1 MKGGNLMFPSNSV
14 MYLALIAVIVVLFVV
29 LIFMGKSASPKA
41 TQTPAQ
47 SQAPTPIVIVK
58 ADTTNPNIPPHF
70 PQDQPRYNS
79 STYQQIGILTSEET
93 DKEPIVLPL
102 FGRKIPNRS
111 DRWQYYTATDKNNMM
126 RIPLSY
132 QNRDC
137 EEDVGCNEIYTGDQ
151 LQVSIYQGRTF
162 TATVYKTY
170 APSYFSSPY

>member
-1 MKGGNLMFPSNSV
+1 MKKVVASNSV
-14 MYLALIAVIVVLFVV
+14 MYLALVAMVVVLFVV
-29 LIFMGKSASPKA
+29 LIFMAKSASPKSA
-41 TQTPAQ
+41 AAPA
-47 SQAPTPIVIVK
+47 QAPTPIVIVK
-58 ADTTNPNIPPHF
+58 ADTSNPNIPPHF

-79 STYQQIGILTSEET
+79 STYQQVGLLTSEEA

-151 LQVSIYQGRTF
+151 LQVSIYQGRNF

>member
-1 MKGGNLMFPSNSV
+1 MKKSQNQTLTWTL
-14 MYLALIAVIVVLFVV
+14 LATIVLLFV
-29 LIFMGKSASPKA
+29 LLAFLWKPKA
-41 TQTPAQ
+41 ASAPSSVPA
-47 SQAPTPIVIVK
+47 QAPTPIVIVK

-79 STYQQIGILTSEET
+79 STYQQIGLLTSEEA

-126 RIPLSY
+126 RIPLTY

-137 EEDVGCNEIYTGDQ
+137 EDDVGCNEIYTGDQ

-162 TATVYKTY
+162 TATVYRTQ

>member
-1 MKGGNLMFPSNSV
+1 MKKSLTTSPQILTWTL
-14 MYLALIAVIVVLFVV
+14 LATIVILFV
-29 LIFMGKSASPKA
+29 LLAFLWKPK
-41 TQTPAQ
+41 TPPTPTQ

-58 ADTTNPNIPPHF
+58 ADTSNPNIPPHF

-79 STYQQIGILTSEET
+79 STYQQVGVLTSEEA

-102 FGRKIPNRS
+102 FGRKISNRS

-151 LQVSIYQGRTF
+151 LQVSIYQGRNF
-162 TATVYKTY
+162 TATVYRTQ

>member
-1 MKGGNLMFPSNSV
+1 MKRNSV
-14 MYLALIAVIVVLFVV
+14 MYLVLIAVIIVLFVLLLFV
-29 LIFMGKSASPKA
+29 AKPAPKA
-41 TQTPAQ
+41 TPQATPAPIIVVKTD
-47 SQAPTPIVIVK
+47 STPPGG
-58 ADTTNPNIPPHF
+58 ASRNIPPHF
-70 PQDQPRYNS
+70 PQDQPYYS
-79 STYQQIGILTSEET
+79 SSSYQQIGILTSEET

-102 FGRKIPNRS
+102 FGRKLTNRS

-137 EEDVGCNEIYTGDQ
+137 EDEVGCNEIYSGDQ